1 MEIFSRIS
9 SRKSIALVIAAL
21 ALVIAVA
28 VAGCGSGKTS
38 STGNTSGSEKGS
50 STSLSG
56 SVKIDGSTTV
66 LPISEAVAEA
76 FMKANPGVNVTVG
89 SSGTGGGFKKFTVGE
104 TDISDASRPIEDKEK
119 AAAEKSGIQYIE
131 IPVAYDGIS
140 LITNKDNTW
149 AKFIT
154 VAELKKI
161 WEPGSKVNNWNQVN
175 PAWPNQ
181 KLTLYGPSS
190 AHGTFDY
197 FTKAIN
203 GKEKAIRTDYQ
214 VSEDY
219 NVMVQGVEGD
229 KGGLAFLGYAYY
241 KQNQDKLNILGVDG
255 GTGPVSP
262 TEETIKDGTYKPL
275 SRPIFIY
282 VSKKALE
289 RPEVKA
295 FVEFYMTE
303 GPKLVS
309 QVGFVPLSSAD
320 YQKSLDQIKK

>member
-1 MEIFSRIS
+1 MELFSRFS
-9 SRKSIALVIAAL
+9 KKTKL
-21 ALVIAVA
+21 IAVA
-28 VAGCGSGKTS
+28 VFTLAVAVAIVGCGSSGTTS
-38 STGNTSGSEKGS
+38 STGSSEKGS
-50 STSLSG
+50 SSSLSG

-66 LPISEAVAEA
+66 FPISEAMAEN

-89 SSGTGGGFKKFTVGE
+89 SSGTGGGFKKFIASE
-104 TDISDASRPIEDKEK
+104 TDISDASRAIEDKEK
-119 AAAEKSGIQYIE
+119 ADAKKNGLEYIE

-140 LITNKDNTW
+140 LVTNKDNTW

-161 WEPGSKVNNWNQVN
+161 WEPGSKVSTWKQVN
-175 PAWPNQ
+175 PAWSDT
-181 KLTLYGPSS
+181 KLSLYGPSS

-203 GKEKAIRTDYQ
+203 GEEKAIRTDYQ

-229 KGGLAFLGYAYY
+229 KGGLAFLGYAYF
-241 KQNQDKLNILGVDG
+241 KQNESKLNILAVDG
-255 GTGPVSP
+255 GTGPVTPS
-262 TEETIKDGTYKPL
+262 EETIKNGTYKPL

-295 FVEFYMTE
+295 FVKYYLTE
-303 GPKLVS
+303 GTKLIS
-309 QVGFVPLSSAD
+309 DVGYVPLNKAD
-320 YQKSLDQIKK
+320 YEKSLKLIE